1 MHDLCDNILYTLKYI
16 SIVAGTEGP
25 AVSPARVCSYYVI
38 NSIHIIIIIYYVCM
52 CANSDIIKLRT
63 TTCRTR
69 SGSNKFHVTPL
80 EQFIGKYMYMYNIRV
95 HKIL

>member
-1 MHDLCDNILYTLKYI
+1 MHDLCDNIIYSQIY
-16 SIVAGTEGP
+16 IVAGAEGP
-25 AVSPARVCSYYVI
+25 AASPARVCSYYVI
-38 NSIHIIIIIYYVCM
+38 NSIHIIIIYYVCM
-52 CANSDIIKLRT
+52 RANSDIIKLRT

-80 EQFIGKYMYMYNIRV
+80 EQFIGKYIYMYNIRV